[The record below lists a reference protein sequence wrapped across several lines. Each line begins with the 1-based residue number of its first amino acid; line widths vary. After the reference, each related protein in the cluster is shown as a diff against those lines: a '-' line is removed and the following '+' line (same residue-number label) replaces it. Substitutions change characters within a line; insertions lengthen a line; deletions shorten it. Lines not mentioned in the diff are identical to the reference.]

1 MPSGDFHTLSGGN
14 KTVAD
19 ISLRIKKNGRCVVG
33 NKAAVGMGDA
43 ISVVPNPADFGGK
56 RDHAAKFPG
65 YVVYVAYRHPFLF

>member
-1 MPSGDFHTLSGGN
+1 M
-14 KTVAD
+14 
-19 ISLRIKKNGRCVVG
+19 VG

-65 YVVYVAYRHPFLF
+65 YVVYVAYRQPFLLRNLCGTKP

>member
-1 MPSGDFHTLSGGN
+1 M
-14 KTVAD
+14 
-19 ISLRIKKNGRCVVG
+19 VG

-65 YVVYVAYRHPFLF
+65 YVVYVAYRQPFNKTLYVFSCSVVYQ

>member
-1 MPSGDFHTLSGGN
+1 M
-14 KTVAD
+14 
-19 ISLRIKKNGRCVVG
+19 VG

-65 YVVYVAYRHPFLF
+65 YVVYVAYRQPFLFRDLLKNKTLYTCFHAQ

>member
-1 MPSGDFHTLSGGN
+1 M
-14 KTVAD
+14 
-19 ISLRIKKNGRCVVG
+19 VG

-65 YVVYVAYRHPFLF
+65 YVVYVAYR

>member
-1 MPSGDFHTLSGGN
+1 M
-14 KTVAD
+14 
-19 ISLRIKKNGRCVVG
+19 VG

-65 YVVYVAYRHPFLF
+65 YVVYVAYRQPLLSLKPFEKLIHVFSCLVG

>member
-1 MPSGDFHTLSGGN
+1 M
-14 KTVAD
+14 
-19 ISLRIKKNGRCVVG
+19 VG

-65 YVVYVAYRHPFLF
+65 YVVYVAYRQPFLFRDLLKNKTLYTYFHAQ